1 MNSWYQQLE
10 KPPLTPPGWV
20 FGPVWTV
27 LYILI
32 LISIVLWIRSKGKVY
47 PALTTAILVVHLVAN
62 FVWTMLFFGLQSPL
76 LAFIDILLLDATLII
91 LISLFRKSSVSAS
104 CLLFPYLGW
113 VLFAT
118 YLNFMFVLQ

>member
-32 LISIVLWIRSKGKVY
+32 LISIVLWVRSKGKAY
-47 PALTTAILVVHLVAN
+47 PVLTSAILVVHLAAN
-62 FVWTMLFFGLQSPL
+62 FVWTPLFFGMQSPL

-91 LISLFRKSSVSAS
+91 LIYLFRKSSLSAAY
-104 CLLFPYLGW
+104 LLLPYLAW
-113 VLFAT
+113 VSFAT
-118 YLNFMFVLQ
+118 YLNLMFVLQ

>member
-1 MNSWYQQLE
+1 LNSWYQQLE

-32 LISIVLWIRSKGKVY
+32 LISIVLWVRSKGKAY
-47 PALTTAILVVHLVAN
+47 PALTSAILVVHLAAN
-62 FVWTMLFFGLQSPL
+62 FVWTPLFFGMQSPL

-91 LISLFRKSSVSAS
+91 LIYLFRKSSLSAAY
-104 CLLFPYLGW
+104 LLLPYLAW
-113 VLFAT
+113 VSFAT
-118 YLNFMFVLQ
+118 YLNLMFVLQ

>member
-32 LISIVLWIRSKGKVY
+32 LISIVLWVRSKGKAY
-47 PALTTAILVVHLVAN
+47 PVLTSAILVVHLAAN
-62 FVWTMLFFGLQSPL
+62 FVWTPLFFGMQSPL

-91 LISLFRKSSVSAS
+91 LIYLFRKSSLSAAYF
-104 CLLFPYLGW
+104 LLPYLAW
-113 VLFAT
+113 VSFAT
-118 YLNFMFVLQ
+118 YLNLMFVLQ